1 MGVDLSGPQ
10 AMSANSLAKPL
21 RFLAV
26 AAAWFWTLLAGGGGL
41 LLLLRLGPWPL
52 TNGWFAM
59 FSGIAACPLLPAL
72 LRRALR
78 VEVRWPVLLA
88 IAATIMIAG
97 RITVAVQGPRPPRPP
112 ATSGIWSWKLLE

>member
-1 MGVDLSGPQ
+1 MPSPR
-10 AMSANSLAKPL
+10 ARKFL
-21 RFLAV
+21 RTVAVV
-26 AAAWFWTLLAGGGGL
+26 AAWGWTLLAGVGGF

-78 VEVRWPVLLA
+78 IEVRWRVLVA
-88 IAATIMIAG
+88 IAAAIMLAG
-97 RITVAVQGPRPPRPP
+97 RITVAVQPPRPPIPP
-112 ATSGIWSWKLLE
+112 ATSGIWSWKILE

>member
-1 MGVDLSGPQ
+1 MP
-10 AMSANSLAKPL
+10 MPKPL
-21 RFLAV
+21 RTVAVV
-26 AAAWFWTLLAGGGGL
+26 AAWGWTLVAGFGGFV
-41 LLLLRLGPWPL
+41 LLLRLGPWPL

-59 FSGIAACPLLPAL
+59 FSGIAACPLLPTL

-88 IAATIMIAG
+88 IAVTIMAAG
-97 RITVAVQGPRPPRPP
+97 RIMVAVQGPRPPRPP

>member
-1 MGVDLSGPQ
+1 MPMPASR
-10 AMSANSLAKPL
+10 ARKSLRTVAV
-21 RFLAV
+21 V
-26 AAAWFWTLLAGGGGL
+26 AAWGWTLLAGGGGL

-112 ATSGIWSWKLLE
+112 ATSGPWSWWLLE